1 MIHLLILAAGLLVL
15 PVVVYIATAKAAHR
29 YA

>member
-1 MIHLLILAAGLLVL
+1 MTRLLIISAGILVL